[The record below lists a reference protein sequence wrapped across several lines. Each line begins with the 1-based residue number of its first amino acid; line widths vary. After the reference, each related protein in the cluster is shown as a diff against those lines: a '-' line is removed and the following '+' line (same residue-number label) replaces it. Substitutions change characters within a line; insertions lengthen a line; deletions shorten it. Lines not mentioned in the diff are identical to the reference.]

1 MRRIKMCARE
11 GCPNVAVGVSRWN
24 PKVKPESRFCRED
37 YLATVEPVVAEVIGP
52 CLITDSFTQDGVDLG
67 DEVRLDPMQVDV
79 AQLVYAQHIRIKPA
93 PKAKASAAADKNG

>member
-1 MRRIKMCARE
+1 MRIKMCARE
-11 GCPNVAVGVSRWN
+11 GCPNVAVGVSRWDTRR
-24 PKVKPESRFCRED
+24 KPENRFCRED

-67 DEVRLDPMQVDV
+67 GEVRLDPLQVDV

-93 PKAKASAAADKNG
+93 PKVKAAAADKNG